1 MQIFVFIIFYIKY
14 FLGSMFVDTTKF
26 GYMFTSTQQLCFCRS
41 IFTVLQEI
49 DKCSGWFNTQ
59 SDDVKYAYIL
69 RHLLNN
75 DIYLVFNDKNILQL
89 SSKEE
94 CRKYLEPYILKF
106 DTELKT
112 WKESHK

>member
-1 MQIFVFIIFYIKY
+1 
-14 FLGSMFVDTTKF
+14 MFVDTTKF

-41 IFTVLQEI
+41 IFTVLKEI

-59 SDDVKYAYIL
+59 PDDVKYAYIL

>member
-1 MQIFVFIIFYIKY
+1 MFI
-14 FLGSMFVDTTKF
+14 DTTKL

-49 DKCSGWFNTQ
+49 DKCSEWFNNQ

-75 DIYLVFNDKNILQL
+75 DICLVFNDKNILQL

-112 WKESHK
+112 WKEDHKWIQNK

>member
-1 MQIFVFIIFYIKY
+1 MFI
-14 FLGSMFVDTTKF
+14 DTTKF
-26 GYMFTSTQQLCFCRS
+26 GCMFTSAQKLCFCRN
-41 IFTVLQEI
+41 IFAILQEI
-49 DKCSGWFNTQ
+49 DKCSEWFDNQ

-94 CRKYLEPYILKF
+94 CRKYLEPFILKF

>member
-1 MQIFVFIIFYIKY
+1 MFI
-14 FLGSMFVDTTKF
+14 DTTKF
-26 GYMFTSTQQLCFCRS
+26 GCMFTSAQKLCFCRN
-41 IFTVLQEI
+41 IFAVLQEI
-49 DKCSGWFNTQ
+49 DKCSEWFDNQ

-69 RHLLNN
+69 RYLLNN
-75 DIYLVFNDKNILQL
+75 DIYFVINNKNILQL

-112 WKESHK
+112 WKEDHK

>member
-1 MQIFVFIIFYIKY
+1 MFI
-14 FLGSMFVDTTKF
+14 DTTKF
-26 GYMFTSTQQLCFCRS
+26 GCMFTSAQKLCFCRN

-49 DKCSGWFNTQ
+49 DKCSEWFDNQ

-69 RHLLNN
+69 RYLLNN
-75 DIYLVFNDKNILQL
+75 DIYFIFNDKNVLQL

-106 DTELKT
+106 DTELKD
-112 WKESHK
+112 WKETNLCIRNK

>member
-1 MQIFVFIIFYIKY
+1 
-14 FLGSMFVDTTKF
+14 MFVDITKF

-49 DKCSGWFNTQ
+49 DKCSEWFNTQ

-112 WKESHK
+112 WKEDHKWIQNK